1 LNVQVLG
8 ISVDHIPVLKA
19 WAETLGGIS
28 YPLLSDFWP
37 HGEIAMKYGAF
48 REQEGRSERA
58 IFIIDKDGIV
68 QYVDI
73 HDIDEQPDNQVLFEE
88 IRRIQP
94 HIKPAKVQEAR
105 SDDLNLEGVVLFCN
119 KWCPGCR
126 RARIWF
132 EDKKIEYTEYDVTR
146 NPAAAAQVKEWTGG
160 NLTTPTFYINGEVVV
175 DWKIDE
181 VSRLLL

>member
-1 LNVQVLG
+1 
-8 ISVDHIPVLKA
+8 VDHVPVLKA
-19 WAETLGGIS
+19 WAEDIGGVT

-37 HGEIAMKYGAF
+37 HGEIAQRFGVF

-58 IFIIDKDGIV
+58 IFIIDKNGIV

-73 HDIDEQPDNQVLFEE
+73 HDIDEQPDNQVLFQE
-88 IRRIQP
+88 INRIQP
-94 HIKPAKVQEAR
+94 EHKPVKVEQPEDAEPE
-105 SDDLNLEGVVLFCN
+105 LELEGVMLFCN

-126 RARIWF
+126 RARVWL
-132 EDKKIEYTEYDVTR
+132 EDKGIRFTELDVTR
-146 NPAAAAQVKEWTGG
+146 NPAAAKQVKEWTGG

-175 DWKIDE
+175 DWKVEE